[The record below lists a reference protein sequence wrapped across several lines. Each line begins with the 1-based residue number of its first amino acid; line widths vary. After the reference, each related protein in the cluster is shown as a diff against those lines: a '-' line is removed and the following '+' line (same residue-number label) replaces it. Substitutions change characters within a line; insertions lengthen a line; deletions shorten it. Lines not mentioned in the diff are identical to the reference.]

1 MEKKLDEV
9 QGCSQTLHRE
19 LEDEKKR
26 HLRTLADF
34 ENFRKRMERDAG
46 QASLQGKKVL
56 AGDLLTVL
64 DSLELALGQV
74 KDDNLIRGL
83 GLVHRE
89 FAGIMARHGLE
100 PVESVGLPFNPREH
114 EGAGYVEGTVFPPG
128 HVAQELRRGYRF
140 GGELLRPATV
150 RVAKGQVNNKWQ

>member
-34 ENFRKRMERDAG
+34 ENFRKRVERDAG
-46 QASLQGKKVL
+46 QASLQGKKEL

-64 DSLELALGQV
+64 DSLERALDQV
-74 KDDNLIRGL
+74 RDEMLSQGL
-83 GLVHRE
+83 GLVYRE
-89 FAGIMARHGLE
+89 FAGILSRHGLE
-100 PVESVGLPFNPREH
+100 PVESVGQPFNPHEH

-150 RVAKGQVNNKWQ
+150 RVATGQVNN